1 MKIRLTGDSKELVEV
16 IDKLKEVFEISNI
29 SKPYANR
36 NSTEC
41 RIYVEVKNP

>member
-1 MKIRLTGDSKELVEV
+1 MKIRLTGNLKELEQAVE
-16 IDKLKEVFEISNI
+16 KLKTAFEVVSV

-41 RIYVEVKNP
+41 RVYVEVKTN